1 MGINKN
7 YILKSI
13 GNDHMIIPLV
23 DGGYDMSKVF
33 NINEVGA
40 LIYKALL
47 DDKSDDEILELILNE
62 YDVDKAVAMKD
73 ISDFKNSLIEKGIYN
88 A

>member
-7 YILKSI
+7 YILKCVA
-13 GNDHMIIPLV
+13 GDYMIIPLV

-40 LIYKALL
+40 IIYKGL
-47 DDKSDDEILELILNE
+47 SDNLSDEEIINNILNE
-62 YDVDKAVAMKD
+62 YDIDKDTIVKD
-73 ISDFKNSLIEKGIYN
+73 FNDFKNVLIEKGIYN